1 MSASL
6 AAEQGCSRKQVNT
19 TMPAPVH
26 RIKAL
31 PMSRGERLILKKQDY
46 DEGDA

>member
-6 AAEQGCSRKQVNT
+6 AAEQGCSRKQVN